1 MVGGGRKGGGEG
13 GKGRGG
19 VRRGGGGGG
28 GEHYEASKDVLT
40 VRGEKEGEGEG
51 MMSNGAK
58 EDVLI
63 T

>member
-1 MVGGGRKGGGEG
+1 M
-13 GKGRGG
+13 
-19 VRRGGGGGG
+19 RRGGGGGG